1 MIDHDNHALPAGE
14 DAYLEARA
22 FALSLVAIR
31 RAQGKP
37 NPGDFTVG
45 TPEWA
50 AVVQDFAADILSMPP
65 HFLMALELDSRSS
78 VSK

>member
-37 NPGDFTVG
+37 NPGDFTVVRPSG
-45 TPEWA
+45 
-50 AVVQDFAADILSMPP
+50 PP
-65 HFLMALELDSRSS
+65 
-78 VSK
+78 